1 MLIKYKIHEVSKD
14 FGVSSKELIGLLHDK
29 LGVDKK
35 SQTSLEDNEL
45 NLIFDYLTKKNEVE
59 SFDDYFAA
67 GERAREERAAAR
79 KAEKDRKLAEQM
91 AVLEQLKAAK
101 AAQAAES
108 APKAETVEA
117 QAAENAGKQVVK
129 LQDEPKTETKAEPK
143 TEAAPKRR
151 LPQSRMK
158 GWLQTKSRKRLLPT
172 KRLRLK
178 LRLRSKESRS
188 IFLPSLKR
196 RKKERPPTADRSRYA
211 RLTQGRQTSTSINTT
226 RDMRIS
232 LLPMLCAAIIS
243 SASRR

>member
-129 LQDEPKTETKAEPK
+129 LQDEP
-143 TEAAPKRR
+143 
-151 LPQSRMK
+151 QSRMK

-188 IFLPSLKR
+188 IFLLSLKR